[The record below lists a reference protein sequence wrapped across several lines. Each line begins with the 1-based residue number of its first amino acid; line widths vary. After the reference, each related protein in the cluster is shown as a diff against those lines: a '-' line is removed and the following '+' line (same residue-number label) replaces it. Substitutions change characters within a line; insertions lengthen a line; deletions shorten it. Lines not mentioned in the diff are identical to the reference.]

1 MKMSSSDSE
10 YEEGPNFYSLM
21 EGKLTVEKA
30 TAALDIIKGELD
42 DCEAAHSYEKTLMA
56 TFVRQIADGSIAD
69 MATIKAI
76 ADIIQQVSA
85 LKFPRYFA

>member
-21 EGKLTVEKA
+21 EGVLTVEKA
-30 TAALDIIKGELD
+30 TAALDIIKEALD